1 MIHQHA
7 RAYPHK
13 RQTYVFACIRG
24 LFWTGNNRSCDCKHF
39 YTLAAFSKRYKKD
52 SGNKINTKNVYHSKA
67 LEHIYASLD
76 NLQFPFFPR
85 FLFPLLSSPLP
96 PSLTLTKTF
105 PLCFRLHSI
114 YESIDDHTT
123 IQ

>member
-39 YTLAAFSKRYKKD
+39 YTLAAFSKRYRKKIRGTK
-52 SGNKINTKNVYHSKA
+52 STKNVYHSKA

-76 NLQFPFFPR
+76 NLQFPFFLSFS
-85 FLFPLLSSPLP
+85 FLFYHPLP
-96 PSLTLTKTF
+96 PSFTLTKTF

>member
-52 SGNKINTKNVYHSKA
+52 SENKINKKCVSFESIRAHLCITRQSA
-67 LEHIYASLD
+67 I
-76 NLQFPFFPR
+76 PFFPQ
-85 FLFPLLSSPLP
+85 FLFSLLSSPLP
-96 PSLTLTKTF
+96 PSFTLTKTF

-123 IQ
+123 VQ